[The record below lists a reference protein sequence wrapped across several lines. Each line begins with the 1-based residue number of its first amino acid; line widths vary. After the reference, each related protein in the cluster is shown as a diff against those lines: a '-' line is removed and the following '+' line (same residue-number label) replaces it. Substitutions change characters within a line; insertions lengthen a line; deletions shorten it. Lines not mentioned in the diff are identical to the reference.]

1 MSLNFPAAFAAGL
14 LNSALNDA
22 TQVNPALRVK
32 NSQSN
37 NERALSKG
45 TILPDKTRIIRRF
58 LQLLHLSH
66 RGTSIILP

>member
-1 MSLNFPAAFAAGL
+1 MALNFPAAFAAGL
-14 LNSALNDA
+14 FYSILNDA

-45 TILPDKTRIIRRF
+45 TILPGRTCIIRRF

-66 RGTSIILP
+66 RGTSMILP